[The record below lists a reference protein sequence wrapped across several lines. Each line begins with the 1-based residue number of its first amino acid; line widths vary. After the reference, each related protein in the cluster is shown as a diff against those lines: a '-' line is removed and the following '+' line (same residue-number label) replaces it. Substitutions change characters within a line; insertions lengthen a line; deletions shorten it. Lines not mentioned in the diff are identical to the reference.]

1 MVKMINFTLST
12 SMIIINVKE
21 KESKGENL
29 QFWKR
34 HTWYGK
40 LRGSIGDGGK
50 QALALGKH
58 AELQHTGNAEPWRF
72 LDQTESLFLS
82 SE

>member
-1 MVKMINFTLST
+1 M
-12 SMIIINVKE
+12 E
-21 KESKGENL
+21 EEA
-29 QFWKR
+29 
-34 HTWYGK
+34 HTWYGN
-40 LRGSIGDGGK
+40 LRWSIGDGGR

-58 AELQHTGNAEPWRF
+58 VELQHMGNTEPWRF